1 MQRLCKSNAMKLA
14 PIAEMPPI
22 LRKDTLFPSHRQTS
36 YMILTQTIR
45 KLIYLFALIP
55 NIIIKSPLYCSYICQ
70 KIRFLI
76 ENTKKIAENLK
87 VISKLRNAPS
97 TLSLWFPIPHNHFLA
112 SLLPAGSSCTT
123 NWLGEERGTFLPTL
137 SSMTADMPQASKQR
151 TGKQIYHL
159 QPHSL

>member
-22 LRKDTLFPSHRQTS
+22 LSKDTLFPSHRQTS

-76 ENTKKIAENLK
+76 ENTKKIVENLQA
-87 VISKLRNAPS
+87 ISKLLNAPA
-97 TLSLWFPIPHNHFLA
+97 TLSLQSHPAKTAALLLA
-112 SLLPAGSSCTT
+112 
-123 NWLGEERGTFLPTL
+123 
-137 SSMTADMPQASKQR
+137 
-151 TGKQIYHL
+151 
-159 QPHSL
+159 

>member
-22 LRKDTLFPSHRQTS
+22 LSKDTLFPSHRQTS

-76 ENTKKIAENLK
+76 ENTKKIVENLQA
-87 VISKLRNAPS
+87 ISKLLNAPADIPSQRCCVTQSQFYCVS
-97 TLSLWFPIPHNHFLA
+97 TPSQPLVGTGS
-112 SLLPAGSSCTT
+112 AG
-123 NWLGEERGTFLPTL
+123 
-137 SSMTADMPQASKQR
+137 
-151 TGKQIYHL
+151 
-159 QPHSL
+159 

>member
-14 PIAEMPPI
+14 SIAEMPPI

-76 ENTKKIAENLK
+76 ENTKKIVENLQA
-87 VISKLRNAPS
+87 ISKLLNAPA
-97 TLSLWFPIPHNHFLA
+97 TLSLQSN
-112 SLLPAGSSCTT
+112 
-123 NWLGEERGTFLPTL
+123 
-137 SSMTADMPQASKQR
+137 
-151 TGKQIYHL
+151 
-159 QPHSL
+159 

>member
-22 LRKDTLFPSHRQTS
+22 LSKDTLFPSHRQTS

-76 ENTKKIAENLK
+76 ENTKKIVENLQA
-87 VISKLRNAPS
+87 ISKLLNAPA
-97 TLSLWFPIPHNHFLA
+97 TFSLQSHPLYPLVLA
-112 SLLPAGSSCTT
+112 SHPLRSHPAQPPGEGSDAP
-123 NWLGEERGTFLPTL
+123 PTL
-137 SSMTADMPQASKQR
+137 
-151 TGKQIYHL
+151 
-159 QPHSL
+159 

>member
-1 MQRLCKSNAMKLA
+1 MQRLCKSNAMKPA
-14 PIAEMPPI
+14 SIAEMPPI

-97 TLSLWFPIPHNHFLA
+97 TLSAVPSNSNP
-112 SLLPAGSSCTT
+112 
-123 NWLGEERGTFLPTL
+123 
-137 SSMTADMPQASKQR
+137 SKQHASS
-151 TGKQIYHL
+151 KQ
-159 QPHSL
+159 QTS

>member
-22 LRKDTLFPSHRQTS
+22 LSKDTLFPSHRQTS

-76 ENTKKIAENLK
+76 ENTKKIVENLQA
-87 VISKLRNAPS
+87 ISKLLNAPA
-97 TLSLWFPIPHNHFLA
+97 TLSLQSNKQHPHV
-112 SLLPAGSSCTT
+112 PAVYPAQKKRSSAAGVD
-123 NWLGEERGTFLPTL
+123 L
-137 SSMTADMPQASKQR
+137 
-151 TGKQIYHL
+151 
-159 QPHSL
+159 

>member
-22 LRKDTLFPSHRQTS
+22 LSKDTLFPSHRQTS

-76 ENTKKIAENLK
+76 ENTKKIVENLQS
-87 VISKLRNAPS
+87 ISKLRNAPS
-97 TLSLWFPIPHNHFLA
+97 TLSQRSPIPHNHFLA
-112 SLLPAGSSCTT
+112 SLLPAVPSRTT
-123 NWLGEERGTFLPTL
+123 NWRRPLMVR
-137 SSMTADMPQASKQR
+137 
-151 TGKQIYHL
+151 
-159 QPHSL
+159 QPYSVAV

>member
-22 LRKDTLFPSHRQTS
+22 LSKDTLFPSHRQIS

-76 ENTKKIAENLK
+76 ENTKKIVENLQS
-87 VISKLRNAPS
+87 ISKLLNAPS
-97 TLSLWFPIPHNHFLA
+97 TLSQRSPIPHNHFFSRSSPCGPILHNQLA
-112 SLLPAGSSCTT
+112 RAL
-123 NWLGEERGTFLPTL
+123 
-137 SSMTADMPQASKQR
+137 MPR
-151 TGKQIYHL
+151 
-159 QPHSL
+159 QP

>member
-14 PIAEMPPI
+14 SIAEMPPI
-22 LRKDTLFPSHRQTS
+22 LCKDTLFPSHRQTS

-76 ENTKKIAENLK
+76 ETTKEIAENLQA
-87 VISKLRNAPS
+87 ISKLLNAPAELV
-97 TLSLWFPIPHNHFLA
+97 LSKAVPSLKTNVLARLHPRGFIPA
-112 SLLPAGSSCTT
+112 KTT
-123 NWLGEERGTFLPTL
+123 WRGL
-137 SSMTADMPQASKQR
+137 
-151 TGKQIYHL
+151 
-159 QPHSL
+159 

>member
-14 PIAEMPPI
+14 AIAEMPPI
-22 LRKDTLFPSHRQTS
+22 LSKDTLFPSHRQIS

-76 ENTKKIAENLK
+76 ENTKKIVENLQA
-87 VISKLRNAPS
+87 ISKLLNAPA
-97 TLSLWFPIPHNHFLA
+97 TLSLQSHPL
-112 SLLPAGSSCTT
+112 
-123 NWLGEERGTFLPTL
+123 
-137 SSMTADMPQASKQR
+137 
-151 TGKQIYHL
+151 
-159 QPHSL
+159 